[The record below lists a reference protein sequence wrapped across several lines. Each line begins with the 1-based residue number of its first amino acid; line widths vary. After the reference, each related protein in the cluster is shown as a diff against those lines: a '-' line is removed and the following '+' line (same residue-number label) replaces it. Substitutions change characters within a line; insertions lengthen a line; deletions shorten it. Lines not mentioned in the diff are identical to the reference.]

1 MGSRKKD
8 MIVVGGSAGSLS
20 SVISVIQS
28 VPLVFPFSIVLVLH
42 RMRNVNSDMARL
54 LGAYHKG
61 VKVKEPDDKEEIKP
75 GIIYLAPQNYHLLIE
90 DDRTFS
96 LDYSEPILY
105 SRPSIDVTFQCIAQ
119 VYGDACA
126 GILLSG
132 ANSDG
137 AEGLACIIANGGTG
151 IAQDPDTADYPAM
164 PQAAIELSKKV
175 QVLPPEA
182 IVRFILANC

>member
-1 MGSRKKD
+1 MGSTRKD

-20 SVISVIQS
+20 SVISIIQS
-28 VPLVFPFSIVLVLH
+28 IPLTFPFTLVLVLH

-54 LGAYHKG
+54 LSAYHKG
-61 VKVKEPDDKEEIKP
+61 VKVKEPEDKEEIKA

-90 DDRTFS
+90 EEYTFS
-96 LDYSEPILY
+96 LDYSEPVLY
-105 SRPSIDVTFQCIAQ
+105 SRPSIDVTFQSAAA
-119 VYGDACA
+119 VYGGACA

-132 ANSDG
+132 ANQDG
-137 AEGLACIIANGGTG
+137 AEGLACIVANGGTI

-164 PQAAIELSKKV
+164 PLAGIEASKKI
-175 QVLPPEA
+175 QVLPPES